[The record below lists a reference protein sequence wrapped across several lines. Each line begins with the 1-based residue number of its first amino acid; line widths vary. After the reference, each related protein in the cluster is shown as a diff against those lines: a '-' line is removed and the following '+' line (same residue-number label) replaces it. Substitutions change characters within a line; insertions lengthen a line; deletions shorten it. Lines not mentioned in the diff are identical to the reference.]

1 MEITYIIQKS
11 NRRSMSLHIGSD
23 KQVIVKV
30 PLGTPDSVAINFIKE
45 KRDWIVKQLSK
56 VERQLEMADAMGP
69 LTSDDIRAIKKRA
82 KTLIP
87 QRVEYYAK
95 LNGITYNRIFIRLQK
110 SRWGSCS
117 REGNLNFN
125 CLLVLMPLE
134 ILDSV
139 VVHEL
144 CHRRHMDHS
153 KAFYADVLR
162 MFPDYKRCDKWL
174 KQNGGAYFKRIENG
188 EA

>member
-1 MEITYIIQKS
+1 
-11 NRRSMSLHIGSD
+11 MSLTVNSD
-23 KQVIVKV
+23 KKVVVKV
-30 PLGTPDSVAINFIKE
+30 PSGTPDSMAIAFIKE
-45 KRDWIVKQLSK
+45 KKDWIIKQISK
-56 VERQLEMADAMGP
+56 VEKQANLAKEMGP
-69 LTSDDIRAIKKRA
+69 LSADDIKAIKKKA
-82 KTLIP
+82 KNLIP
-87 QRVEYYAK
+87 QRVEYYAS
-95 LNGITYNRIFIRLQK
+95 LNGISYKRIAIRLQK

-144 CHRRHMDHS
+144 CHRKHMNHS
-153 KAFYADVLR
+153 KAFYDEVIK

-174 KQNGGAYFKRIENG
+174 KQNGGAYFKRVEEIKEN
-188 EA
+188 